1 MGSWEIREETQT
13 FLKKRERIYFGDVT
27 IIIIKITKL

>member
-1 MGSWEIREETQT
+1 MGSWGNKGGNQT

-27 IIIIKITKL
+27 IIIIKNNKL